1 MQEDDKAKRKAE
13 ITAEY
18 EALKQKRNTER
29 EEAKEADDS
38 DDEAEDVEAIEAE
51 EDYKQQIEEIDT
63 EEFEDDEEEEEE
75 ETELEATE
83 RIKSQ
88 LVENYEEQTQ
98 SVEGIQVCHYAC
110 NIYYVYK
117 YFFL

>member
-18 EALKQKRNTER
+18 EALKQQRNADR
-29 EEAKEADDS
+29 EEAKEAEDS
-38 DDEAEDVEAIEAE
+38 EDEAEDVEAIEAE
-51 EDYKQQIEEIDT
+51 EDYKQQIEEIDN
-63 EEFEDDEEEEEE
+63 EEFEDEEEEEEE
-75 ETELEATE
+75 ETEAEATD

-98 SVEGIQVCHYAC
+98 SVEGVQVGHY
-110 NIYYVYK
+110 
-117 YFFL
+117 L